1 MSFAGGIPGASA
13 GFPTPL
19 RAAHAWPT
27 VPCVGDL
34 IPASFELIDAGGRR
48 YRAAVLRGHS
58 LQVLVVASVSDLRF
72 ELLIDARGRVL
83 QVRPRQPP
91 LSPS

>member
-1 MSFAGGIPGASA
+1 MNFAGGLPGAAA

-19 RAAHAWPT
+19 RAAHAWPQ

-34 IPASFELIDAGGRR
+34 IPAGFELIDAGGRH
-48 YRAAVLRGHS
+48 YRAAVLRGRSIRLH
-58 LQVLVVASVSDLRF
+58 VLAKTARTSF

-83 QVRPRQPP
+83 EVRATRPP
-91 LSPS
+91 SSHS